1 MALYSGK
8 SYFKSLY
15 TGGFLFGE
23 LNASY
28 SSIMTKCYSETKTKS
43 WQFLVNSAIPKFVVK
58 YIHGRRKHLKSG
70 GGPSPKRGTLPRP
83 FWVSKGHFCIVC

>member
-43 WQFLVNSAIPKFVVK
+43 WQFLVNSAIRKFVVK

-70 GGPSPKRGTLPRP
+70 GGQVLKGAHYHAHFGFQRGT
-83 FWVSKGHFCIVC
+83 FA